1 MPASGASA
9 GSLITRMQG
18 DFFKTPGLMLTLRD
32 AQHRMDLDGIT
43 CEARPET
50 LVDAGVLTRTR
61 EGAYVRFFPRLV
73 PRAGAPREIDS
84 RQGPSRRVAKHAA

>member
-1 MPASGASA
+1 MTASCASV

-18 DFFKTPGLMLTLRD
+18 DFLDTPGLMLTLRD
-32 AQHRMDLDGIT
+32 AQHRFDVDGIT
-43 CEARPET
+43 CEAMLET

-73 PRAGAPREIDS
+73 PRRCAQREIDS
-84 RQGPSRRVAKHAA
+84 RQGPGRRVARHAA